1 MIDTTTPIP
10 AYKMALA
17 GSMAGGIAGFL
28 GNPAELI
35 MVRMQAD
42 KAKPEARKFCLSRL
56 RPRPHSSSTR
66 VLIPER
72 FNYRNSIQGLAR
84 MTREEGISSWA
95 RGIAPNTVRA
105 ILMNMSQ
112 LARYVSH
119 PAVLLYRKR
128 RTDPG
133 MNAKEE

>member
-1 MIDTTTPIP
+1 
-10 AYKMALA
+10 MALA

-42 KAKPEARKFCLSRL
+42 KAKPEGRECLNTSLRANKREYEPWRL
-56 RPRPHSSSTR
+56 M
-66 VLIPER
+66 IER

-112 LARYVSH
+112 LAR
-119 PAVLLYRKR
+119 
-128 RTDPG
+128 
-133 MNAKEE
+133 

>member
-1 MIDTTTPIP
+1 
-10 AYKMALA
+10 MALA

-42 KAKPEARKFCLSRL
+42 KAKPEGREFLSPLLLVAPSRL
-56 RPRPHSSSTR
+56 LECSLRSHPRLM
-66 VLIPER
+66 VER

-112 LARYVSH
+112 LAR
-119 PAVLLYRKR
+119 
-128 RTDPG
+128 
-133 MNAKEE
+133 